1 MILILGFHGLLE
13 GGEGILDDRGQ
24 DSACA
29 RQLGAE
35 AGAGQAG
42 RAGGLADRAPLAF
55 QRLVGGQLGGRR
67 VPHVT
72 AGPPL
77 FLAYR
82 PLDLVSDLV
91 GHGARAR
98 LHQPAL
104 EIGDGI
110 AVPAWLAAT
119 A

>member
-24 DSACA
+24 DTASA
-29 RQLGAE
+29 RQPGAE
-35 AGAGQAG
+35 ARTGQTG
-42 RAGGLADRAPLAF
+42 RAGRLADRAPLAF
-55 QRLVGGQLGGRR
+55 QRLVGRQLGSRR

-72 AGPPL
+72 AVPPL
-77 FLAYR
+77 FLANC
-82 PLDLVSDLV
+82 PLDLVGDLV
-91 GHGARAR
+91 GHAARAR
-98 LHQPAL
+98 FHQPAL

-110 AVPAWLAAT
+110 AAAARLAAT